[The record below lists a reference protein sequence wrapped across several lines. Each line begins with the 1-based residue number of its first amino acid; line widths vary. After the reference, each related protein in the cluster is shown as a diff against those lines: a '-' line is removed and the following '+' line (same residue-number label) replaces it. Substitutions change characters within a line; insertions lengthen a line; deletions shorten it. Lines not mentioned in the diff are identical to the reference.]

1 MSQQIVKSDPF
12 WLNDFKILIEKSRL
26 IEFFPTNDMTIS
38 EKLNAIT
45 RLMFYIS
52 IVLMIYTQNVEYI
65 FLFILTCIVTILLD
79 KYLEKEPVYSED
91 PVVQEGFS
99 ESVKKEVEQDW
110 VKPSKENPFM
120 NISHLDYTENP
131 NRNSENYKDIYKIN
145 KDKRDLLNKDVEEKF
160 NFNLYRDVSDVFGKM
175 NSQREFYTTPV
186 TTIPNKQEDF
196 ANWCYKTE
204 KTCKENN
211 GEQCLKNIS
220 FQPNR

>member
-26 IEFFPTNDMTIS
+26 IEFFPTYDMTIS

-99 ESVKKEVEQDW
+99 ESV
-110 VKPSKENPFM
+110 
-120 NISHLDYTENP
+120 
-131 NRNSENYKDIYKIN
+131 
-145 KDKRDLLNKDVEEKF
+145 
-160 NFNLYRDVSDVFGKM
+160 
-175 NSQREFYTTPV
+175 
-186 TTIPNKQEDF
+186 
-196 ANWCYKTE
+196 
-204 KTCKENN
+204 
-211 GEQCLKNIS
+211 
-220 FQPNR
+220 